1 MTARIEPHGQ
11 GSGGEAGSCSMAGSE
26 SVLDPGQSPQPMRSS
41 SIGKSN
47 EREFNSLFRP
57 SSGRSSLTETARSAR
72 S

>member
-41 SIGKSN
+41 LEG
-47 EREFNSLFRP
+47 NSSAQAVSPGARF
-57 SSGRSSLTETARSAR
+57 GRWFSAV
-72 S
+72 